1 MIKKYKIIS
10 FVFLAVFLV
19 LIIGF
24 GTYRVMSVN
33 NNGKQS
39 KIKEKTEKE
48 IQYIDENL
56 IKIFNKMNNIEYESY
71 KISVN
76 TVNTENKEE
85 TNQNGK
91 DSTGSNLEN
100 SNESS
105 TGNNQ
110 KENSSSSEENNTT
123 GNASSSEENNTTVN
137 ESSSDKN
144 TESIQKK
151 YNLQEEGILTQKEEI
166 DWKEVKNNIEKI
178 YVSIPTITLDL
189 YQTNITDQNILNF
202 NTEYD
207 NLTKII
213 QGENKTDTLKQ
224 LCKIYEIYVKFIEE
238 NDSSEQE
245 KTIAKTKLNIFKAYS
260 SLDEEK
266 WDEISNHMRSAS
278 EEFSKLMTSTDM
290 KEEKQYGINKAYI
303 MINELYKS
311 ANVKDSKIFLIKY
324 KNTLEEFKNL

>member
-10 FVFLAVFLV
+10 YVFLAVFLV

-33 NNGKQS
+33 KNGKQS

-71 KISVN
+71 KISLN

-123 GNASSSEENNTTVN
+123 GNASSS
-137 ESSSDKN
+137 DKN

-166 DWKEVKNNIEKI
+166 DWKEVKNDIEKM

-213 QGENKTDTLKQ
+213 QEENKIDTLKQ

-238 NDSSEQE
+238 NNSSEQE

-266 WDEISNHMRSAS
+266 WDEISNYMRSAS

-290 KEEKQYGINKAYI
+290 KEQKQYGINKAYI

-311 ANVKDSKIFLIKY
+311 ANIKDSKIFLIKY

>member
-10 FVFLAVFLV
+10 YVFLAVFLV

-33 NNGKQS
+33 KNGKQS
-39 KIKEKTEKE
+39 KIKEKIEKE

-71 KISVN
+71 KISLN

-91 DSTGSNLEN
+91 DSTGSNFEN

-123 GNASSSEENNTTVN
+123 GNA
-137 ESSSDKN
+137 SSSDKN

-166 DWKEVKNNIEKI
+166 DWKEVKNDIEKM

-213 QGENKTDTLKQ
+213 QEENKIDTLKQ

-238 NDSSEQE
+238 NNSSEQE

-266 WDEISNHMRSAS
+266 WDEISNYMRSAS

-290 KEEKQYGINKAYI
+290 KEQKQYGINKAYI

-311 ANVKDSKIFLIKY
+311 ANIKDSKIFLIKY

>member
-71 KISVN
+71 KISLN

-123 GNASSSEENNTTVN
+123 GN

-166 DWKEVKNNIEKI
+166 DWKEVKNDIEKM

-213 QGENKTDTLKQ
+213 QEENKIDTLKQ

-238 NDSSEQE
+238 NNSSEQE

-266 WDEISNHMRSAS
+266 WDEISNYMRSAS

-290 KEEKQYGINKAYI
+290 KEQKQYGINKAYI

-311 ANVKDSKIFLIKY
+311 ANIKDSKIFLIKY

>member
-10 FVFLAVFLV
+10 YVFLAVFLV

-33 NNGKQS
+33 KNGKQS
-39 KIKEKTEKE
+39 KIKEKIEKE

-123 GNASSSEENNTTVN
+123 GNASSS
-137 ESSSDKN
+137 DKN

-166 DWKEVKNNIEKI
+166 DWKEVKNDIEKM

-213 QGENKTDTLKQ
+213 QEENKIDTLKQ

-238 NDSSEQE
+238 NNSSEQE

-266 WDEISNHMRSAS
+266 WDEISNYMRSAS

-290 KEEKQYGINKAYI
+290 KEQKQYGINKAYI

-311 ANVKDSKIFLIKY
+311 ANIKDSKIFLIKY